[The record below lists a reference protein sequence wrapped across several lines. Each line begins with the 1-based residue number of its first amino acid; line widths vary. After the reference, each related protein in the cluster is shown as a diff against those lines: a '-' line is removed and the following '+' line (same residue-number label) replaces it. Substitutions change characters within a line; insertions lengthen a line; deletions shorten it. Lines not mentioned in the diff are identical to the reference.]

1 MLIYDQWFQDF
12 LNNAFEVDEFG
23 VLLVEQLFYV
33 NWGSGVQS

>member
-1 MLIYDQWFQDF
+1 MISNIFP
-12 LNNAFEVDEFG
+12 NNGFETGEFG